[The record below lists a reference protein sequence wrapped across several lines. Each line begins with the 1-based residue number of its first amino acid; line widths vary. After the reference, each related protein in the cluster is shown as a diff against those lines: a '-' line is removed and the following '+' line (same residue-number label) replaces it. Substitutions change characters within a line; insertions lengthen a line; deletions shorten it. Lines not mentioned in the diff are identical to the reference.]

1 MLHPDEWLKEAK
13 RLPIG
18 RSARV
23 YHGAEHR
30 PNLVVRNLPD
40 RYTCY
45 CHRCHD
51 GGVVLKEFVKV
62 QAPVVAVENTL
73 SLPSDAVA
81 LSAST
86 QSSYLSKVV
95 GLLHSKG
102 LSFPTVAGYNPRYSP
117 SVNRLL
123 LDVPGQTIGRA
134 LGSSCSK
141 WVRYNATTSY
151 VAPRGISV
159 HGGRFFLCEDAF
171 SALKAAFYLPDGWY
185 PIAMLG
191 TELHKDLLTVLLTAD
206 LVLLAFDNDD
216 AGIAGAIKA
225 TRKLRLLNISYRCEW
240 CAVGNDPKNESSEWF
255 TTVAAKK

>member
-1 MLHPDEWLKEAK
+1 MLHPDEWLREAK
-13 RLPIG
+13 KLAIG

-51 GGVVLKEFVKV
+51 GGVVMKEYVKV
-62 QAPVVAVENTL
+62 QPVVQRDSTL
-73 SLPSDAVA
+73 ELPNDAVPLNPDA
-81 LSAST
+81 PNAH
-86 QSSYLSKVV
+86 LSKVV

-102 LSFPTVAGYNPRYSP
+102 LSFPVVAKYNPRFSP
-117 SVNRLL
+117 SANRLL
-123 LDVPGQTIGRA
+123 LDVPGQTIGRS
-134 LGSSCSK
+134 LGTSTAK
-141 WVRYNATTSY
+141 WVRYNAQCSY
-151 VAPRGISV
+151 VAPRGVKV

-191 TELHKDLLTVLLTAD
+191 TELNKDLLHLVLSSD
-206 LVLLAFDNDD
+206 LVVLAFDNDD
-216 AGIAGAIKA
+216 AGVAGSIKA
-225 TRKLRLLNISYRCEW
+225 ARKLRLLGTAFKYAW
-240 CAVGNDPKNESSEWF
+240 CSVGCDPKNESAQWF
-255 TTVAAKK
+255 IEAVNA